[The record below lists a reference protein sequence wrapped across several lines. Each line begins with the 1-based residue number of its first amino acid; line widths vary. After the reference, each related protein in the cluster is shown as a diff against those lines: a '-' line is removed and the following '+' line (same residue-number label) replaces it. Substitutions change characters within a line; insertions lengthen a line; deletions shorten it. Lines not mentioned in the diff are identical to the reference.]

1 MLRVPQHEREV
12 ASFVVEPI
20 YSHALTP
27 PRGNIDAI
35 NAQPACN
42 ATANTTK
49 PVRPT
54 LVTLMESSTD
64 SFALIAGIL
73 LLAKVLFIPL
83 FFIFIGPIV
92 TVGDWTEAPI
102 LCAATVVIALA
113 IKLVGSGFMAL
124 AYGKS
129 KATSMRVA
137 AAMAG
142 RGVIAAVVASV
153 GLTEVLVDHSVL
165 SIAIVLTVETT
176 SAALPVLKLASS
188 LPPDPQSKSENST
201 VFVPGYATGGL

>member
-1 MLRVPQHEREV
+1 MRP
-12 ASFVVEPI
+12 SP
-20 YSHALTP
+20 
-27 PRGNIDAI
+27 GNIDAI

-49 PVRPT
+49 PIRPT

-92 TVGDWTEAPI
+92 TAGDWTEAPI
-102 LCAATVVIALA
+102 LCAAIVAIALA
-113 IKLVGSGFMAL
+113 IKLVGCGFMAL

-129 KATSMRVA
+129 KATSIRVA
-137 AAMAG
+137 AGMAG
-142 RGVIAAVVASV
+142 RGEIAPVVASV
-153 GLTEVLVDHSVL
+153 GLTEVLVDQSVF
-165 SIAIVLTVETT
+165 SIAIATT
-176 SAALPVLKLASS
+176 SAALLLLKLAFT
-188 LPPDPQSKSENST
+188 LPPDPQSKSETST
-201 VFVPGYATGGL
+201 VEIGDLHGVRTRLCHGRAVTSRDEGAVRRPRSSPP